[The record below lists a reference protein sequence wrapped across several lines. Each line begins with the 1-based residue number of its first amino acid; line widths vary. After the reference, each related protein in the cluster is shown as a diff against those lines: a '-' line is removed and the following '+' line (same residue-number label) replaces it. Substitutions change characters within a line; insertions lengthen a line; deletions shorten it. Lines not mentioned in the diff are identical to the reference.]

1 MSRPGLDFESGAPL
15 VARALDV
22 ISRGPVQTG
31 DLAREVFDLRQ
42 APSGLAA
49 RLVYDLL
56 GSEGRV
62 SVSEQGVWSIA
73 PARHDTGER
82 TSPRLADLEFAVVDV
97 ETTGSSGADRIME
110 IACVHVSAGSI
121 GGRYSTLIDPG
132 CWIPSYV
139 SRLTGIDETM
149 VEAAPKFE
157 DVATVVRRALV
168 GRVFVAHNVRFDWR
182 FVAAEMERARAEV
195 PTGEHLCTVRF
206 AKRAVPGL
214 RRFGLDSLIEY
225 YGLDCKARHR
235 AWGDALVTAEVLLL
249 LLEAADRNGIETWDQ
264 LQLWLSRQPAGRKK
278 KGKTKPAKEAETTAA
293 AVVETAHEAKA
304 EVNEATREAA
314 DAAT

>member
-1 MSRPGLDFESGAPL
+1 MSGPQLDFESSAPL
-15 VARALDV
+15 VARALEV
-22 ISRGPVQTG
+22 IGRGPVQTA

-56 GSEGRV
+56 GGERRV
-62 SVSEQGVWSIA
+62 SVNDAGIWSIA
-73 PARHDTGER
+73 PTRPEPADDV
-82 TSPRLADLEFAVVDV
+82 SPRLADLEFAVVDV
-97 ETTGSSGADRIME
+97 ETTGSAGADRIME
-110 IACVHVSAGSI
+110 IACVHVAAGSI

-149 VEAAPKFE
+149 VQAAPKFE
-157 DVATVVRRALV
+157 DVASVVRRALV

-182 FVAAEMERARAEV
+182 FVASEMERARAGI
-195 PTGEHLCTVRF
+195 PTGDHLCTVRF
-206 AKRAVPGL
+206 AKRALPGL

-225 YGLDCKARHR
+225 YDLECKARHR

-264 LQLWLSRQPAGRKK
+264 LQLWLNRQPAGRKK
-278 KGKTKPAKEAETTAA
+278 SRKKQ
-293 AVVETAHEAKA
+293 KA
-304 EVNEATREAA
+304 GVA